1 MTDIETRAKRIVYDL
16 AKAVEA
22 WRGKHGGRSPV
33 ILMPPHA
40 IAVVALGATGVIDVE
55 FCSAEQNERGVMLG
69 CYIDVV
75 GGERVYLAEEVEINA
90 KQNGSA

>member
-33 ILMPPHA
+33 ILMPPHT
-40 IAVVALGATGVIDVE
+40 IAVVALGAAGVIDVE
-55 FCSAEQNERGVMLG
+55 DERGVMLG

-75 GGERVYLAEEVEINA
+75 GGDRVYLAEEVEINA
-90 KQNGSA
+90 KCKVQNAK

>member
-1 MTDIETRAKRIVYDL
+1 MTDIETRAKRIVYNL

-22 WRGKHGGRSPV
+22 WRDKHGGRSPV

-40 IAVVALGATGVIDVE
+40 IAVVALGAAGVIDVE
-55 FCSAEQNERGVMLG
+55 FCSAEQDERGVMLG

>member
-40 IAVVALGATGVIDVE
+40 IAVVALGAAGVIDVE
-55 FCSAEQNERGVMLG
+55 DERGVMLG

-75 GGERVYLAEEVEINA
+75 GGERVYLAEAVEINA
-90 KQNGSA
+90 K